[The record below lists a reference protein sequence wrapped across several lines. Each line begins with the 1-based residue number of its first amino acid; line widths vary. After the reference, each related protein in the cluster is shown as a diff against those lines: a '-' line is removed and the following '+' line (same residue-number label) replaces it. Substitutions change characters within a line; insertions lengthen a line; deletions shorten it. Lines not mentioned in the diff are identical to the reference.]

1 MITPKMN
8 ILQIPIV
15 DEFSASATSKRDVQF
30 ATEKGLWTQNP
41 RRAAA
46 AGKPTD
52 NDVRGGGLSVPV
64 PLPSPPLPPANTA
77 PGIPV

>member
-1 MITPKMN
+1 MN

-15 DEFSASATSKRDVQF
+15 DEFSASSTSKRDVQF

-46 AGKPTD
+46 ASASSDTNSKTSDGEVD
-52 NDVRGGGLSVPV
+52 ADVVVIPA
-64 PLPSPPLPPANTA
+64 PSPPPMTPF
-77 PGIPV
+77 GEVSV